1 MSVKNYNK
9 EARERYEDYLDDLMF
24 EALEAYKLPEKV
36 GINYRGDFIALYP
49 NPVFTG
55 NKVSRIE
62 YKTTQIV
69 KLPEELTERH
79 TILMAE
85 IAKAKREALKGKSK
99 AGRPKKP
106 FTEDVVTQWV
116 QLREQGL
123 TYGEIAKQ
131 YGASGS
137 TVSNYLKKYRK
148 RAVAN

>member
-1 MSVKNYNK
+1 MSVKKYKK
-9 EARERYEDYLDDLMF
+9 EAQKRYEDYLDDLMY
-24 EALEAYKLPEKV
+24 EALEAYKMPEKL
-36 GINYRGDFIALYP
+36 GINYRGDFITLYP

-62 YKTTQIV
+62 YKPYQIV
-69 KLPEELTERH
+69 KLPEELAERH
-79 TILMAE
+79 SILKDE
-85 IAKAKREALKGKSK
+85 LAKIKEKALKGKSK
-99 AGRPKKP
+99 AGRPKKQYA
-106 FTEDVVTQWV
+106 EAVVIQWV

-131 YGASGS
+131 FGASGT